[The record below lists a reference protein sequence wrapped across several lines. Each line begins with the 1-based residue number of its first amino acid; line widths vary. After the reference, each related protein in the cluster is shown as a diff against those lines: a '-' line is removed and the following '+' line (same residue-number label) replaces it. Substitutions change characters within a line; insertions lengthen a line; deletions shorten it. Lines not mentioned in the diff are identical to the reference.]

1 MYTHTYTGTYTYIY
15 TGTYTHTYT
24 QKYIH
29 THRHKL
35 FCPAG
40 QLGVCLSLLLELTFK
55 NSRFMGYHSGQ
66 SRDRPAMVCP
76 HQALAASRW
85 LVSPRRWGAS
95 TVLLCAHCRTL
106 LGSAVKVSCFSL
118 MCLPRPPSLAGTQCM
133 SAGWTSLHRPRWQ
146 R

>member
-66 SRDRPAMVCP
+66 SGDRPAMVCP
-76 HQALAASRW
+76 HQALAAS
-85 LVSPRRWGAS
+85 RWGAS

-118 MCLPRPPSLAGTQCM
+118 MCLPRPPSLACLLGGPVSTDPGG
-133 SAGWTSLHRPRWQ
+133 SVRHYTHH
-146 R
+146 